1 MQFDIPPAS
10 TVLIIDDNV
19 QNLTLFVQM
28 LTHAGCTVWVAED
41 GETALT
47 KIASATP
54 DLILLDIVMPGI
66 NGFEIC
72 RRLKQ
77 MEQTRAIPIIFLT
90 VLGETAEIVEAFAV
104 GGVDYIKKPFRVEEL
119 LARVATHLTLRR
131 AQRDLAAQNARLQ
144 EEIAERQ
151 RAEHAL
157 RESEERLRLI
167 VENAPMPLLIADAA
181 TGQVLGANQA
191 LYALSGYTAE
201 TLLGKTVIELYAD
214 PARDRPPILAA
225 LRAQGRVSQCEIA
238 TRKAD
243 GTVADVLLSIA
254 QVVYAGRPA
263 TLSAFYD
270 VTERKRL
277 NVELQHAKEAAEAAN
292 RAKSIFLANM
302 SHELRTPLNGI
313 LGYAQILK
321 RDPALSDQQRHGVD
335 MIQRSGEHLLTLIN
349 DILDL
354 AKIEVGKTELAPN
367 DVSLGYFLCEIV
379 DMMRDRAE
387 RKGLMLHFADAPQ
400 SCIIQVDD
408 TRLRQILIN
417 LLGNAIKFTERGGVT
432 LRVQPQARSHGTLT
446 IHFEI
451 EDTGVGIAPE
461 DAQAI
466 FEPFQQA
473 GDSQK
478 RLEGTGLGLS
488 ISRSLIQLMGSE
500 LHLRSV
506 PGQGATFWFDLTVT
520 EAPSAIFPMPSAQGR
535 IISVRGA
542 PPTVLIVDD
551 KAENRR
557 FLCDLLRPLGF
568 ALNEAQNAREA
579 LAKVAA
585 APPQIVITDLLMPD
599 VDGFELIRRLRADP
613 RLCDVVVIATSAS
626 VFPEIQQQ
634 SLTSGGTAFLPKPI
648 QAERL
653 FDLLHHTAHIEWVY
667 ADAEVVPAAAAA
679 PLIPPPP
686 DVLASFLNDLK
697 IGDILNIRQRL
708 DLLEATDLRFAPFV
722 KQLRSLAATFQLD
735 IMRQFLEAFRE
746 DEGASAGVSW
756 KD

>member
-47 KIASATP
+47 RIASTAP

-77 MEQTRAIPIIFLT
+77 MERTRAIPVIFLT

-131 AQRDLAAQNARLQ
+131 AQRDLAVQNARLQ

-157 RESEERLRLI
+157 RASEERLRLI

-201 TLLGKTVIELYAD
+201 TLLGKTVLELYAD
-214 PARDRPPILAA
+214 PARDRPPILAE
-225 LRAQGRVSQCEIA
+225 LRAQGRVSQCELA

-243 GTVADVLLSIA
+243 GTVADVLLSIE

-335 MIQRSGEHLLTLIN
+335 MIQRSGEHLLSLIN

-387 RKGLMLHFADAPQ
+387 RKGLTLHFADVPPPR
-400 SCIIQVDD
+400 IIQVDD
-408 TRLRQILIN
+408 TRLRQVLIN
-417 LLGNAIKFTERGGVT
+417 LLGNAIKFTERGSVT
-432 LRVQPQARSHGTLT
+432 LRVQPQARRNGTLT

-520 EAPSAIFPMPSAQGR
+520 EAPSAIFPLPSAQRR

-568 ALNEAQNAREA
+568 ALNEAQNAPEA

-653 FDLLHHTAHIEWVY
+653 FDLLHHTAHLEWVY
-667 ADAEVVPAAAAA
+667 ADAEVVPTVASA

-686 DVLASFLNDLK
+686 DALASFLNDLK

-746 DEGASAGVSW
+746 DEGASDGVSW